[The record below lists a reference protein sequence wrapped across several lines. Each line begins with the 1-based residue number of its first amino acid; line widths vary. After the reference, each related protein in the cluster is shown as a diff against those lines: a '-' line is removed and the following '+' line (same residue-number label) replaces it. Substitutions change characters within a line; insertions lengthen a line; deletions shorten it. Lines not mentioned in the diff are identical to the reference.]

1 MSMFVFTHENIGNIK
16 NAVYSPDG
24 MKDKHAEK
32 IEYSKT
38 KGIFKDFNYD
48 KYKIQKPPKN
58 ASIQVYNELMYLREL
73 PDDMNYVKEHDEIE
87 QVFENICK
95 EHNLTY
101 PKDLVNELIKS
112 SSGIILDLKWKNN
125 RPRPYQLA
133 EYYNEKIGGNV
144 LESMKTPSFPSGHS
158 TQGFLVGKVLQTKL
172 PITTDAFLEAGKRIS
187 YSRNVGRAH
196 FPSDSKMGEELGS
209 ALYQYIKEK
218 L

>member
-1 MSMFVFTHENIGNIK
+1 MFIFTEENIGNIK
-16 NAVYSPDG
+16 NAVYSTDG
-24 MKDKHAEK
+24 MTDKHAEK
-32 IEYSKT
+32 IEYAKT
-38 KGIFKDFNYD
+38 KGLFKDFNFS
-48 KYKIQKPPKN
+48 KYFDRKPPKN
-58 ASIQVYNELMYLREL
+58 TSIKTYQELLYLRDL
-73 PDDMNYVKEHDEIE
+73 PEDMNYVKEHDEIE

-112 SSGIILDLKWKNN
+112 SAGIILDLKWNYN

-133 EYYNEKIGGNV
+133 EYYNEKIGGDV
-144 LESMKTPSFPSGHS
+144 LESMKTPSYPSGHS

-196 FPSDSKMGEELGS
+196 FPSDSELGEIIGNS
-209 ALYQYIKEK
+209 MYEFLKHKI
-218 L
+218 